1 MSAATTTAAAAR
13 IANIIYE
20 AVKRSEKYLRDDQRA
35 TYPLTGDVWIVVKCK
50 RIARKLKDEDWHTT
64 KDGSLTIRR
73 IDEKRVK
80 IVAHS
85 FARAS
90 KLWNGPDV
98 IKNNELASM
107 FASLFHD
114 LLWVH
119 KDELAEMLGLTVKDV
134 LYLANDA
141 FVLAWRFID
150 PSLWGRVKSYFAF
163 QAVSAAVP
171 WYHKLKAATAAVA
184 ASVLLGG
191 CSGCYSL
198 PDGEV
203 EEAGG
208 VETVQHI
215 MDVYGDGLGDEPDIW
230 EESE

>member
-1 MSAATTTAAAAR
+1 MTPDATTAAAAR
-13 IANIIYE
+13 IANIIHQ

-35 TYPLTGDVWIVVKCK
+35 TYPLTGDVWIASKSK
-50 RIARKLKDEDWHTT
+50 RIARKLRDDTLYTT
-64 KDGSLTIRR
+64 KDGSITIRKL
-73 IDEKRVK
+73 DEKRVK
-80 IVAHS
+80 IVAHK
-85 FARAS
+85 FCRAS

-98 IKNNELASM
+98 LKNNELASM

-119 KDELAEMLGLTVKDV
+119 REELADVLGLTIKDV

-141 FVLAWRFID
+141 FILAWRFID
-150 PSLWGRVKSYFAF
+150 PSLLGRVKSYFAF

-171 WYHKLKAATAAVA
+171 WYHRLKGATAAIA
-184 ASVLLGG
+184 ASVLLSG

-208 VETVQHI
+208 VEIVKQI
-215 MDVYGDGLGDEPDIW
+215 MHEYGDGLGPDPAT
-230 EESE
+230 ETED

>member
-1 MSAATTTAAAAR
+1 MDSRAAIR
-13 IANIIYE
+13 IANIIAQ
-20 AVKRSEKYLRDDQRA
+20 AVKASAKYLKDDQRA
-35 TYPLTGDVWIVVKCK
+35 TYPLTGDVWIVVKSK
-50 RIARKLKDEDWHTT
+50 RVAGKLADGTDYTT
-64 KDGSLTIRR
+64 RDGSITIRK

-80 IVAHS
+80 LTAHR

-98 IKNNELASM
+98 LKNNELASM

-119 KDELAEMLGLTVKDV
+119 KDELAEALGLAVKDV

-150 PSLWGRVKSYFAF
+150 PSLLGRVKSYFAF

-171 WYHKLKAATAAVA
+171 WYHKLKAATAAIA
-184 ASVLLGG
+184 ASVLLSG

-198 PDGEV
+198 PDGEI
-203 EEAGG
+203 EDAGG

-215 MDVYGDGLGDEPDIW
+215 MDIYGDGLGPDI
-230 EESE
+230 EEEME

>member
-1 MSAATTTAAAAR
+1 MIETVASTAAAMR
-13 IANIIYE
+13 IANIIHQ
-20 AVKRSEKYLRDDQRA
+20 AVKRSEHYLRNDQRA

-50 RIARKLKDEDWHTT
+50 RIARKIKDEDWHTT
-64 KDGSLTIRR
+64 ADGSLTIRKL
-73 IDEKRVK
+73 DEKRVK
-80 IVAHS
+80 IVAHK
-85 FARAS
+85 FCRAS

-98 IKNNELASM
+98 LKNNELASM

-114 LLWVH
+114 LLWGH
-119 KDELAEMLGLTVKDV
+119 KDELAAMLGLSVKDV
-134 LYLANDA
+134 LALANDA
-141 FVLAWRFID
+141 FILAWRFID
-150 PSLWGRVKSYFAF
+150 PSLLGRVKSYFAF

-171 WYHKLKAATAAVA
+171 WYHKLKGATAAIA
-184 ASVLLGG
+184 ASVLLSG

-215 MDVYGDGLGDEPDIW
+215 MDIYGDGLGPDI
-230 EESE
+230 EEGGE

>member
-1 MSAATTTAAAAR
+1 MSATMSTAAAAR
-13 IANIIYE
+13 IAHIIYE

-35 TYPLTGDVWIVVKCK
+35 TYPLTGDVWIIVKSK
-50 RIARKLKDEDWHTT
+50 RVARKLKDCKWHTT
-64 KDGSLTIRR
+64 ADGSITIRK

-80 IVAHS
+80 IVAHR

-98 IKNNELASM
+98 IANNELASM

-134 LYLANDA
+134 LCLANDV
-141 FVLAWRFID
+141 FVMAWRFID
-150 PSLWGRVKSYFAF
+150 PSLLGRVKSYFAF

-184 ASVLLGG
+184 ASVLLSG

-203 EEAGG
+203 EDAGG
-208 VETVQHI
+208 VDTVQHI
-215 MDVYGDGLGDEPDIW
+215 MDIYGNGLGPDI
-230 EESE
+230 EEEQE

>member
-1 MSAATTTAAAAR
+1 MTPAATAAAAAR
-13 IANIIYE
+13 IANIIHQ

-35 TYPLTGDVWIVVKCK
+35 TYPLTGDVWIVIKSK
-50 RIARKLKDEDWHTT
+50 RIARKLRDDTLYTT
-64 KDGSLTIRR
+64 KDGSITIRE

-80 IVAHS
+80 IVAHK
-85 FARAS
+85 FCRAS

-98 IKNNELASM
+98 LKNNELASM

-119 KDELAEMLGLTVKDV
+119 REELAEVLGLTIKDV

-141 FVLAWRFID
+141 FILAWRFID
-150 PSLWGRVKSYFAF
+150 PSLLGRVKSYFAF

-171 WYHKLKAATAAVA
+171 WYHKLKGATAAIA
-184 ASVLLGG
+184 ASFLLFG
-191 CSGCYSL
+191 CAGCYSL

-208 VETVQHI
+208 IEIVKQI
-215 MDVYGDGLGDEPDIW
+215 MHEYGDGLGPDPAT
-230 EESE
+230 ETED

>member
-1 MSAATTTAAAAR
+1 MTPTATAAAAMR
-13 IANIIYE
+13 IANIIHQ

-35 TYPLTGDVWIVVKCK
+35 AYPLTGDVWIVVKCK

-64 KDGSLTIRR
+64 ADGSVAIRKL
-73 IDEKRVK
+73 DEKRVK
-80 IVAHS
+80 IVAHK
-85 FARAS
+85 FCRAS

-98 IKNNELASM
+98 LKNNELASM

-119 KDELAEMLGLTVKDV
+119 KDELAEMLGITVKDV

-150 PSLWGRVKSYFAF
+150 PSLLGRVKSYFAF

-171 WYHKLKAATAAVA
+171 WYHRLKGATAAIA
-184 ASVLLGG
+184 ASVLLSG

-208 VETVQHI
+208 VETVQQI
-215 MDVYGDGLGDEPDIW
+215 MDIYGDGLGPDI
-230 EESE
+230 EEDGE